1 MQLSS
6 DCGAV
11 ARAVAFDTR
20 DPQFESNHGQFYL
33 LSTALQK
40 LYGNHENKIL
50 SMYLQFA
57 AQCLAS
63 NSCVL
68 VQGAF

>member
-40 LYGNHENKIL
+40 LYGNHEKK
-50 SMYLQFA
+50 F
-57 AQCLAS
+57 
-63 NSCVL
+63 
-68 VQGAF
+68 